1 MYLAGLFGSMDK
13 ERVLQFIL
21 ARNRAY
27 ATQIAKFYKVN
38 TSQIVKQLESL
49 EFDKVV
55 VSFQYGKVRLYEFNP
70 QYYFRDELKALLLKS
85 REIIKIQEPELYN
98 SLVMV
103 KTAPRRKGKPD
114 FKKPANAKEYN
125 VAEKAD
131 QACEKIYTLDEVV
144 DELGLC
150 CVKEANEDV

>member
-1 MYLAGLFGSMDK
+1 MYLAGLFGSTDK

-21 ARNRAY
+21 ARNRGY
-27 ATQIAKFYKVN
+27 ATQIAKFYDVT

-49 EFDKVV
+49 EIDKVV
-55 VSFQYGKVRLYEFNP
+55 VSFQYGKIRLYEFNP

-114 FKKPANAKEYN
+114 FKEPVNKSDRNYKKE
-125 VAEKAD
+125 
-131 QACEKIYTLDEVV
+131 
-144 DELGLC
+144 
-150 CVKEANEDV
+150 

>member
-21 ARNRAY
+21 ACNRAY

-38 TSQIVKQLESL
+38 IKQLESL

-55 VSFQYGKVRLYEFNP
+55 VSFQYGKIRLYEFNP

-103 KTAPRRKGKPD
+103 KTVPRHKGKPD

-131 QACEKIYTLDEVV
+131 QACEKVYTLDEVA

-150 CVKEANEDV
+150 CVEEANEDV